1 TFAFGLYK
9 GHYTYPM
16 VAQFSTGILA
26 HFSISIYRLSLKN
39 ILKQKMPIAGNYGN
53 GHFLLSGF
61 ICQIPAK
68 YAKFFSIPLCIP
80 IFATIRKWTYSA
92 GNMKR
97 VRVILTLFAYVLMAG
112 FANIP

>member
-1 TFAFGLYK
+1 
-9 GHYTYPM
+9 
-16 VAQFSTGILA
+16 
-26 HFSISIYRLSLKN
+26 
-39 ILKQKMPIAGNYGN
+39 MPIAGNYGN

-97 VRVILTLFAYVLMAG
+97 VRVILTLLPMFLWLVLQTFRNIIIFATWQVLVVTLL
-112 FANIP
+112 NRLSCLERRLIYPYP

>member
-1 TFAFGLYK
+1 
-9 GHYTYPM
+9 
-16 VAQFSTGILA
+16 
-26 HFSISIYRLSLKN
+26 
-39 ILKQKMPIAGNYGN
+39 MPIAGNYGN

-112 FANIP
+112 FANIVDTN

>member
-1 TFAFGLYK
+1 
-9 GHYTYPM
+9 
-16 VAQFSTGILA
+16 
-26 HFSISIYRLSLKN
+26 
-39 ILKQKMPIAGNYGN
+39 MPIAGNYGN

-112 FANIP
+112 LQTFRNIIIFATWQVLVVTLLNRLSCLERRLIYPYP

>member
-1 TFAFGLYK
+1 
-9 GHYTYPM
+9 
-16 VAQFSTGILA
+16 
-26 HFSISIYRLSLKN
+26 
-39 ILKQKMPIAGNYGN
+39 MPIAGNYGN
-53 GHFLLSGF
+53 GHFYYQALFAKFLPNS
-61 ICQIPAK
+61 CQIPAKYAK
-68 YAKFFSIPLCIP
+68 YAKFFSIPLCVP